1 MTKKAT
7 IQPNSWYSLQDIVRE
22 KMIPWAS
29 SFSTIRRIVETDGA
43 NKNILKA
50 TISGEGRGKKY
61 LFKGSNII
69 NFITAVEAGKAGL

>member
-1 MTKKAT
+1 MAKTQKIKAEE
-7 IQPNSWYSLQDIVRE
+7 WYSLQDMVRSNVF
-22 KMIPWAS
+22 PWAN
-29 SFSTIRRIVETDGA
+29 SFSTVRRIVETDKA

-69 NFITAVEAGKAGL
+69 NFINAVEAGKVQL